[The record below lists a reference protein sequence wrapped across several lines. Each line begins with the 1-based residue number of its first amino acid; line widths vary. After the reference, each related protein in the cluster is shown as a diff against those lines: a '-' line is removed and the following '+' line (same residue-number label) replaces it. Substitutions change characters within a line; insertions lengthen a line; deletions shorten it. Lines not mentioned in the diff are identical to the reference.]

1 MDKNSRIKL
10 STGREM
16 PVMGLGTWQMSLAPA
31 WTIEH
36 AFELGYRMVDTSGDY
51 GTQPA
56 VGEAIATSNLPRED
70 IFVVT
75 KVEETDDAYEA
86 TARNLEELGLDYVDL
101 MLIHRPP
108 PAGAGEHL
116 WAGLIRAQQE
126 GLARDIGVSNYTI
139 EQMSRLYDGSGE
151 VPVVNQ
157 VEWTPFGWSPQMLD
171 FCNEQHIA
179 IMAYSPLT
187 RGNRLD
193 DDRLVD
199 IADEYVKSPAQVLLK
214 WDHQHG
220 VVPIPKANHREHLQ
234 ENIDSFDFE
243 ISEAD
248 MQELD
253 NLNMLASSLA
263 DRIAYA

>member
-1 MDKNSRIKL
+1 MDSNSRIKL

-16 PVMGLGTWQMSLAPA
+16 PVTGLGTWQMSLAPA
-31 WTIEH
+31 WTIEY
-36 AFELGYRMVDTSGDY
+36 ALELGYRLVDTSGDY

-56 VGEAIATSNLPRED
+56 VGEAIGDSNLSRDE

-75 KVEETDDAYEA
+75 KVEETDDAYVA
-86 TARNLEELGLDYVDL
+86 SQRHLEQLGLDYVDL

-108 PAGAGEHL
+108 PNGAGEEL

-126 GLARDIGVSNYTI
+126 GLTRDIGVSNYTI
-139 EQMSRLYDGSGE
+139 EQMSRLYDGSGQ

-157 VEWTPFGWSPQMLD
+157 IEWTPFGWSPEMLD

-179 IMAYSPLT
+179 VMAYSPLT

-199 IADEYVKSPAQVLLK
+199 IADQYEKTPAQLLLR
-214 WDHQHG
+214 WNHQHG
-220 VVPIPKANHREHLQ
+220 VIPIPKANHREHLA
-234 ENIDSFDFE
+234 ENIDSFDFV

-248 MQELD
+248 MEELD

-263 DRIAYA
+263 DRVAYA